1 MRQPSCDDGGLV
13 DVRERMRER
22 RDGEDRPVVMSLHR
36 NRVRVAGG
44 VQSIVNKVHLDGGGM
59 QTTQSIDADVVVWHE
74 RVRRLRVILA
84 VSLSSGVGA

>member
-1 MRQPSCDDGGLV
+1 M
-13 DVRERMRER
+13 
-22 RDGEDRPVVMSLHR
+22 MSLHR
-36 NRVRVAGG
+36 NRVWVAGG